1 MNETMRVRL
10 KVGYITDGSFW
21 PAGSEIELTQ
31 VEALK
36 LLEADQAEAIKQ
48 TGAENASLNP

>member
-21 PAGSEIELTQ
+21 PAGSEVELTQ
-31 VEALK
+31 VEAIK

-48 TGAENASLNP
+48 TGVENASLNP